1 MDPNNVSGAPKPVD
15 ESTVSQSQSAQPPV
29 PPEAPQGPQ
38 SSEQPVGQQP
48 QPQQSQQEPTD
59 VFGIISLVTIFV
71 GFQLVGVIL
80 GYLGM
85 KKAKKEGYSPILS
98 KIGFWVNLAITVF
111 VGLWIGFVIFMMIL
125 SAASNS

>member
-15 ESTVSQSQSAQPPV
+15 ESPVSQSQFAQPPV
-29 PPEAPQGPQ
+29 TPEAPQGPQ